1 MSPFASCGTGD
12 VLIKHVARNRSLLP
26 VYFGNALL
34 VTVAFG
40 LLLILFALLVRP
52 MVLPASATATM
63 LAAVATADLVAWQ
76 TVEVCLHA
84 FAAVEQF
91 RRYTQLTV
99 FSTGL
104 RLLAAPLLLAFMST
118 AAGWAYLYAASA
130 VLAAIGGLVA
140 VSRYCAAPRLQ
151 LNLLVPSMR
160 EGFHFATSLASQ
172 SVYDDT
178 DKTMLARL
186 STVESAAVYAV
197 ASRFVDAAMLPIRSL
212 AAATY
217 PEFFRQG
224 LQGVS
229 PAFQFAR
236 RMLRCSVVY
245 GIITSLSLF
254 LAAGLVPLIMGSAF
268 AESAAALRWLCLLPL
283 IKSVHS
289 FLTDTL
295 TGANYQW
302 QRSSAQF
309 AVAGFNVIINFWLIR
324 AFAWRGAAWSS
335 LLTHSLLVVLLY
347 VIIRWHLRRE
357 SAVTGTMAPQA
368 VVAVGGE

>member
-12 VLIKHVARNRSLLP
+12 VLIKHAARNRSLLR

-40 LLLILFALLVRP
+40 SLLTLFALLIRHL
-52 MVLPASATATM
+52 VLPASATTTM
-63 LAAVATADLVAWQ
+63 LVAVAIADLVAGQ
-76 TVEVCLHA
+76 IVEVCLHA

-91 RRYTQLTV
+91 SRYTKLMV

-104 RLLAAPLLLAFMST
+104 RLLAAPLLLAFRNKPM
-118 AAGWAYLYAASA
+118 GWAYLYAASA
-130 VLAAIGGLVA
+130 VLAAISGLAA
-140 VSRYCAAPRLQ
+140 VSRYCAPPKFQ
-151 LNLLVPSMR
+151 LDLLVPSVN
-160 EGFHFATSLASQ
+160 EGFHFATSVASQ
-172 SVYDDT
+172 SVYTDT

-186 STVESAAVYAV
+186 TSVESAAVYAV
-197 ASRFVDAAMLPIRSL
+197 AYRFVDAAMLPIRSL

-224 LQGVS
+224 LQGVT
-229 PAFQFAR
+229 PAFGFAR
-236 RMLRCSVVY
+236 RILRGSVVY
-245 GIITSLSLF
+245 GIVTSLALF
-254 LAAGLVPLIMGSAF
+254 LVAGIVPLIMGSAF
-268 AESAAALRWLCLLPL
+268 AESAAALRWLCPLPL
-283 IKSVHS
+283 IKSINS

-302 QRSSAQF
+302 ERSSAQF

-335 LLTHSLLVVLLY
+335 LMTDSLLAVLLY
-347 VIIRWHLRRE
+347 MIIRWHLRRE
-357 SAVTGTMAPQA
+357 NAARGTTAPQA
-368 VVAVGGE
+368 ALAVGGE